1 MKFLL
6 IITCSIFITSCQ
18 YNPHA
23 DKFLTVE
30 PNVSEV
36 VGIYELQEAY
46 VDMVNP
52 SLNDRILSTSP
63 KPIIT
68 LRADGTATLKQ
79 FPFFEELDTGF
90 DYAFKGFEDINA
102 HWKIS
107 AVGSVSFGADDT
119 KTVYGVLFTLPDGGV
134 LFDSPTLT
142 GNTTVD
148 GLIFTLYDGDQG
160 QILGYQKSKLPNNTQ

>member
-1 MKFLL
+1 
-6 IITCSIFITSCQ
+6 
-18 YNPHA
+18 
-23 DKFLTVE
+23 
-30 PNVSEV
+30 
-36 VGIYELQEAY
+36 
-46 VDMVNP
+46 MVNP

-68 LRADGTATLKQ
+68 LRA
-79 FPFFEELDTGF
+79 DTGF